1 MDSSRIE
8 IEKIIEKIRTIETT
22 YGSLLSKTVDSDD
35 ESASDNSDSAAI
47 DDFAAVRKEIEE
59 LKAMLNNDKI

>member
-8 IEKIIEKIRTIETT
+8 LENIINKISTIETT
-22 YGSLLSKTVDSDD
+22 YISLLSKTVYPDD
-35 ESASDNSDSAAI
+35 ESSDIPEITLN

-59 LKAMLNNDKI
+59 FKEMLNNDKN

>member
-22 YGSLLSKTVDSDD
+22 YGSLLSKTVNSDD
-35 ESASDNSDSAAI
+35 ESTANIPETVAVDG
-47 DDFAAVRKEIEE
+47 FAAVRKEIEE
-59 LKAMLNNDKI
+59 LKVMLNNDKI

>member
-8 IEKIIEKIRTIETT
+8 IEKIIEKIRTIEST

-35 ESASDNSDSAAI
+35 EASSDIPENAVV
-47 DDFAAVRKEIEE
+47 DDFAVVRKEIEE
-59 LKAMLNNDKI
+59 LKVMLNNDKI

>member
-8 IEKIIEKIRTIETT
+8 MEKIIEKIRTIETT

-35 ESASDNSDSAAI
+35 ESATIIPETAAV
-47 DDFAAVRKEIEE
+47 DDFATVRKEIEE

>member
-8 IEKIIEKIRTIETT
+8 IEKIIEKIRTIEST

-35 ESASDNSDSAAI
+35 EASTDIPENAVV
-47 DDFAAVRKEIEE
+47 DDFAAIRKEIEE

>member
-8 IEKIIEKIRTIETT
+8 IEKIIEKIRTIEST

-35 ESASDNSDSAAI
+35 EASSDIPENAVV
-47 DDFAAVRKEIEE
+47 DDFAAIRKEIEE

>member
-8 IEKIIEKIRTIETT
+8 MEKIIEKIRTIEST

-35 ESASDNSDSAAI
+35 EASLDIPENAVV
-47 DDFAAVRKEIEE
+47 DDFATVRKEIEE
-59 LKAMLNNDKI
+59 LKVMLNNDKI

>member
-8 IEKIIEKIRTIETT
+8 IEKIIEKIRTIEST

-35 ESASDNSDSAAI
+35 EASLDIPENAAV
-47 DDFAAVRKEIEE
+47 DDFAAVRKEIKE
-59 LKAMLNNDKI
+59 LKVMLNNDKI

>member
-8 IEKIIEKIRTIETT
+8 IEKIIEKIRTIEST
-22 YGSLLSKTVDSDD
+22 YGSLISKTVDSDD
-35 ESASDNSDSAAI
+35 EASLDIPENAVV

-59 LKAMLNNDKI
+59 LKVMLNNDKI

>member
-8 IEKIIEKIRTIETT
+8 LENIINKISTIETT
-22 YGSLLSKTVDSDD
+22 YISLLSKTVCPDDGSSDIP
-35 ESASDNSDSAAI
+35 EIELN

-59 LKAMLNNDKI
+59 FKEMLNNDKN

>member
-8 IEKIIEKIRTIETT
+8 IEKIIEKIRTIEST

-35 ESASDNSDSAAI
+35 EASSDIPENAAV